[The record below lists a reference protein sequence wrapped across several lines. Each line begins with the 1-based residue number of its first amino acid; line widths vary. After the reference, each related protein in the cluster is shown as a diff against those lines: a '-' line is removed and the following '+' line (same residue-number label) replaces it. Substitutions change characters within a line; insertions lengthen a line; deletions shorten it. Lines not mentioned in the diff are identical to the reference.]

1 MRNVKKLL
9 SVSCTMVLS
18 TALLCQS
25 PVTYCSAEVN
35 NTFISAMSTE
45 IPEDYTLLYSAENLD
60 KNNSD
65 EDDDYYWDDDEEE
78 KELSQTVPVKEVP
91 EGYTPIRSV
100 DDLYGINN
108 NPEGNYILMNDI
120 DLSQTAPGGEW
131 DFGNG
136 WKPIDDFSGTL
147 NGNGYRIMNMTIYGT
162 DNNKHQ
168 FGLFAKLRGVIIKNL
183 GLVNINI
190 NITDAECIGGIAA
203 NNIYDTK
210 IENCFVTGTIISKN
224 NTTDSWAHCC
234 YIGAIVGDCQ
244 ESYDNLYG
252 DVTVSN
258 CYSNVNITANGNI
271 SVGEIIGEYDDFD
284 SSSNSHIYNC
294 YAAGSISGNNKYLN
308 MIGGDNSSRCYYLK
322 SNGTDSKAT
331 GLSEAQ
337 MQKEQCY
344 TGFDFDKVWY
354 MDASSGYNYPQ
365 LRNCPQARVSS
376 CELTTPPTKLA
387 YSMTDIMK
395 GNLDLSGGI
404 LTVTYED
411 GVKVPVALENNMI
424 YEIYGKSGDKQAPI
438 KVFLKYVNAEISFD
452 AAIEEIMATGLKLN
466 KTTYQLDR
474 GKSVQLLFSIEPF
487 NAVNDNLTWTT
498 SNELVATV
506 SANGIVKGL
515 NAGITEIT
523 ASTDNGITA
532 SCTVTVNVPIKKLN
546 FSVSGLTLKKGQ
558 KKKIAVT
565 ITPLDATDTIVWTSS
580 NPKIAKVNSDGI
592 ITAKKQGTA
601 VIMAKSS
608 GGVSKKVK
616 VTVKKK

>member
-9 SVSCTMVLS
+9 YVSCTMILS
-18 TALLCQS
+18 TALLFQS
-25 PVTYCSAEVN
+25 PVAYCSAEVN
-35 NTFISAMSTE
+35 NTFISATNTE

-65 EDDDYYWDDDEEE
+65 EDDYYYWDDDEEE
-78 KELSQTVPVKEVP
+78 KEELSQTVPVKEVP

-162 DNNKHQ
+162 GTGN
-168 FGLFAKLRGVIIKNL
+168 FGLFAKLIGGTIKNL

-190 NITDAECIGGIAA
+190 DITDASYIGGIVA
-203 NNIYDTK
+203 NGYYAK
-210 IENCFVTGTIISKN
+210 IENCFVTGTIISQK
-224 NTTDSWAHCC
+224 NTTGSCN
-234 YIGAIVGDCQ
+234 IGAIIGDC
-244 ESYDNLYG
+244 DYG
-252 DVTVSN
+252 DVEYHYVKVCN
-258 CYSNVNITANGNI
+258 CYSNVNITTKGD
-271 SVGEIIGEYDDFD
+271 IIAGGIFG
-284 SSSNSHIYNC
+284 SNDGSYRSECYSTKC
-294 YAAGSISGNNKYLN
+294 YAAGNISGNDKYLN
-308 MIGGDNSSRCYYLK
+308 MIGGDNSSQCYYLK

-404 LTVTYED
+404 LTLTYED

-474 GKSVQLLFSIEPF
+474 GKSVQLLCSIEPF

>member
-1 MRNVKKLL
+1 MRSVKKLL
-9 SVSCTMVLS
+9 YVSCTMILS
-18 TALLCQS
+18 TALLFQS
-25 PVTYCSAEVN
+25 PVAYCSAEVN
-35 NTFISAMSTE
+35 NTFISATNTE
-45 IPEDYTLLYSAENLD
+45 IPEDYTLLYNAENLD

-65 EDDDYYWDDDEEE
+65 KEDYYWDDEEEE
-78 KELSQTVPVKEVP
+78 KEELSQTVPVKEVP

-108 NPEGNYILMNDI
+108 NLDGNYILMNDI
-120 DLSQTAPGGEW
+120 DLSQTAPSGEW

-162 DNNKHQ
+162 CDNKYD
-168 FGLFAKLRGVIIKNL
+168 FGLFAGLNGTIKNL

-190 NITDAECIGGIAA
+190 DIANANDIGGIAA
-203 NNIYDTK
+203 NDGYYAK
-210 IENCFVTGTIISKN
+210 IENCFVTGTIISQN
-224 NTTDSWAHCC
+224 NTNTAK
-234 YIGAIVGDCQ
+234 IGAIVGDGNSC
-244 ESYDNLYG
+244 YI
-252 DVTVSN
+252 SN
-258 CYSNVNITANGNI
+258 CYSNVNITAKGDTIVGGICGYGN
-271 SVGEIIGEYDDFD
+271 SYK
-284 SSSNSHIYNC
+284 C
-294 YAAGSISGNNKYLN
+294 YAAGSISGNDKYLH
-308 MIGGDNSSRCYYLK
+308 MIGEDYSSQCYYLK
-322 SNGTDSKAT
+322 SNGTDSNAS

-474 GKSVQLLFSIEPF
+474 GKSVQLLCSIEPF

>member
-9 SVSCTMVLS
+9 YVSCTMILS
-18 TALLCQS
+18 TALLFQS
-25 PVTYCSAEVN
+25 PVAYCSAEVN
-35 NTFISAMSTE
+35 NTFISATNTE
-45 IPEDYTLLYSAENLD
+45 IPEDYTLLYNAENLD

-65 EDDDYYWDDDEEE
+65 KDDDYYWDDDDEE
-78 KELSQTVPVKEVP
+78 ELSQTVPVKEVP

-108 NPEGNYILMNDI
+108 NLEGNYILMNDI

-136 WKPIDDFSGTL
+136 WRPIDNFSGTL

-162 DNNKHQ
+162 GNNENR
-168 FGLFAKLRGVIIKNL
+168 FGLFAELRGGTIKNL

-190 NITDAECIGGIAA
+190 DIANAYDIGGIAA
-203 NNIYDTK
+203 DSHYYYHSE
-210 IENCFVTGTIISKN
+210 IENCFVTGTIISQN
-224 NTTDSWAHCC
+224 NTNTTN
-234 YIGAIVGDCQ
+234 IGAIVGG
-244 ESYDNLYG
+244 YDNG
-252 DVTVSN
+252 DVSVSD
-258 CYSNVNITANGNI
+258 CYSNVNITAKGDTI
-271 SVGEIIGEYDDFD
+271 VGGICSYGY
-284 SSSNSHIYNC
+284 SCKC
-294 YAAGSISGNNKYLN
+294 YAAGSISGNDKYLD
-308 MIGGDNSSRCYYLK
+308 MIGGAHSSQCYYLK
-322 SNGTDSKAT
+322 SNGTDSNAS

-344 TGFDFDKVWY
+344 TGFDFGKVWY

-411 GVKVPVALENNMI
+411 GVKVPVVLENNMI

-474 GKSVQLLFSIEPF
+474 GKSVQLLCSIEPF